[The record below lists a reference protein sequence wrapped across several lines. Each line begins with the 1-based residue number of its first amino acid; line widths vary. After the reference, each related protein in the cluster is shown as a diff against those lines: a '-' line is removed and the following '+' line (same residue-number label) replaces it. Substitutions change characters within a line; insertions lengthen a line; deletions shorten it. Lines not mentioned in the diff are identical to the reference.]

1 MSTPTIPTI
10 DVKRLYEL
18 SERGPIDLI
27 DVRTLEEFR
36 EIRAVGTR
44 NVPLDALN
52 PHAVAK
58 ARTAPGDGPLYFIC
72 AVGIRSEWACRM
84 MIAAGYSN
92 VVNVEG
98 GTQAWVTAGLPSQQ
112 GG

>member
-1 MSTPTIPTI
+1 MSSSAIPTI

-27 DVRTLEEFR
+27 DVRTPGEFR

-44 NVPLDALN
+44 NTPLDALD
-52 PHAVAK
+52 PHAVVRM
-58 ARTAPGDGPLYFIC
+58 RTTPAAAPLYFIC
-72 AVGIRSEWACRM
+72 AVGVRSEWACAT